1 MSMTLDADLGRVTVA
16 DDALRVAFRRYYRKP
31 AEKVWAAV
39 TVPERLADWLA
50 KAEIDPRVGGTVRL
64 TWSDANYGIEGKV
77 VAYDPPKR
85 FAWTWPLDGR
95 DTVVSFEVEADG
107 EGCWLTLTHA
117 GLNTVLDSLACGVPL
132 IAVPITYEQPAIAS
146 RIRWTGVGEVLP
158 LAKLNAQRLRDTIR
172 QVASNPSYASKAQVI
187 KMSIEQS
194 GGVRGAADL
203 IEKTI

>member
-1 MSMTLDADLGRVTVA
+1 LDFQLVITH
-16 DDALRVAFRRYYRKP
+16 
-31 AEKVWAAV
+31 
-39 TVPERLADWLA
+39 
-50 KAEIDPRVGGTVRL
+50 GGGLDENTA
-64 TWSDANYGIEGKV
+64 SSFPGN
-77 VAYDPPKR
+77 
-85 FAWTWPLDGR
+85 PL
-95 DTVVSFEVEADG
+95 VVSYAPQLDVLRRAR
-107 EGCWLTLTHA
+107 LTLTHA

-146 RIRWTGVGEVLP
+146 RIRWTGVGAVLP